1 MEKQKFIGKTYEE
14 AVNNAMISLQ
24 ENEENLIIK
33 KLSEEK
39 GGLFKASKVEI
50 EVIEKRNVLP
60 EIKNYI
66 VNILKLSG
74 FTVNIEVKNKETIPT
89 LTIYSDNDSL
99 IIGRNGKNLQALS
112 IITNQYIQKLIGKSY
127 KFILDVNSY
136 KEKRDE
142 HLENLARKIARE
154 VAKTKIE
161 VKMDSMNSYERR
173 LIHAYLQKENVK
185 TKSEGRRLIEQNGMS
200 LNDEKIK
207 DVKFT
212 LNDNTLGLLKLGKKK
227 FYNIVKK

>member
-24 ENEENLIIK
+24 ESEENLIIK

-50 EVIEKRNVLP
+50 EVIEKRNILP

-127 KFILDVNSY
+127 KFILDVNYY

-173 LIHAYLQKENVK
+173 VIHNALTNNKKVYTESVGEEPNRCVVVK
-185 TKSEGRRLIEQNGMS
+185 PKKIE
-200 LNDEKIK
+200 E
-207 DVKFT
+207 
-212 LNDNTLGLLKLGKKK
+212 
-227 FYNIVKK
+227 

>member
-24 ENEENLIIK
+24 ESEENLIIK

-50 EVIEKRNVLP
+50 EVIEKRNILP

-173 LIHAYLQKENVK
+173 VIHNALTNNKKVYTESVGEEPNRCVVVK
-185 TKSEGRRLIEQNGMS
+185 PKKIE
-200 LNDEKIK
+200 E
-207 DVKFT
+207 
-212 LNDNTLGLLKLGKKK
+212 
-227 FYNIVKK
+227 

>member
-24 ENEENLIIK
+24 ESEENLIIK

-50 EVIEKRNVLP
+50 EVIEKRNILP

-112 IITNQYIQKLIGKSY
+112 IISNQYIQKLIGKSY

-173 LIHAYLQKENVK
+173 VIHNALTNNKKVYTESVGEEPNRCVVVK
-185 TKSEGRRLIEQNGMS
+185 TKKIE
-200 LNDEKIK
+200 E
-207 DVKFT
+207 
-212 LNDNTLGLLKLGKKK
+212 
-227 FYNIVKK
+227 

>member
-24 ENEENLIIK
+24 ESEENLIIK

-50 EVIEKRNVLP
+50 EVIEKRNILP

-99 IIGRNGKNLQALS
+99 IIGRNVFTPRPL
-112 IITNQYIQKLIGKSY
+112 
-127 KFILDVNSY
+127 
-136 KEKRDE
+136 
-142 HLENLARKIARE
+142 HHHP
-154 VAKTKIE
+154 
-161 VKMDSMNSYERR
+161 ERR
-173 LIHAYLQKENVK
+173 QQP
-185 TKSEGRRLIEQNGMS
+185 SCPQ
-200 LNDEKIK
+200 
-207 DVKFT
+207 
-212 LNDNTLGLLKLGKKK
+212 
-227 FYNIVKK
+227 